1 MVVRDSRGRTV
12 TANGI
17 VVNWRGFGHDEIHAR
32 DVPRLHEGI
41 SQMKPRDRRGED
53 LSYYWDRGSKNVMV
67 EVEEGD
73 VIHVRRCQGLE
84 ELRCSRQ
91 GGKGASLLHS
101 QTIMEASSDVVDL
114 AGPIGGPCWHETCWA
129 DLSGVR
135 ETLSCLHKEN
145 QNLQCN
151 KTTTRGQGVDGI
163 RYTRKPCRQS
173 TTCGPPF
180 ACN

>member
-1 MVVRDSRGRTV
+1 
-12 TANGI
+12 
-17 VVNWRGFGHDEIHAR
+17 
-32 DVPRLHEGI
+32 
-41 SQMKPRDRRGED
+41 MKPRDRRGED
-53 LSYYWDRGSKNVMV
+53 QPYYWDRGTKNVMV

-135 ETLSCLHKEN
+135 ETLSCLQKEN

-163 RYTRKPCRQS
+163 RHTRKPCRQA

-180 ACN
+180 ACHYRRCGFFNVELSSRPPTGAEVCPPGYGQTLDVQIGS